1 MGAVQLCLFA
11 MDTHRLL
18 KNLSRKSLLETLKI
32 SPFKSIYILVTVLPR
47 FNSGFFNR
55 DYYRVS
61 FILIFD
67 VTLII
72 IASFCISYH
81 TTTDI
86 TMSLTERPIRHF
98 LTAY

>member
-18 KNLSRKSLLETLKI
+18 KNLSRKSFLETLKI
-32 SPFKSIYILVTVLPR
+32 SPFRSIYILVTVLPR

-61 FILIFD
+61 FILIID
-67 VTLII
+67 VALILR
-72 IASFCISYH
+72 AFAFR
-81 TTTDI
+81 T
-86 TMSLTERPIRHF
+86 IR
-98 LTAY
+98 LMT

>member
-61 FILIFD
+61 FILIID
-67 VTLII
+67 VALILR
-72 IASFCISYH
+72 AFAFR
-81 TTTDI
+81 T
-86 TMSLTERPIRHF
+86 IR
-98 LTAY
+98 LMT